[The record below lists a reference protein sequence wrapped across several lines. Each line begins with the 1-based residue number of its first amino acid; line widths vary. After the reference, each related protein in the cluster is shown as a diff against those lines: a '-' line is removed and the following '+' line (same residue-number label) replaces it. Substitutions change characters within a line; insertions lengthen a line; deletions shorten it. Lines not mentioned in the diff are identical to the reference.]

1 VNTTQQLPSELQR
14 AAHLLNKLR
23 SGLHLAKRFDQ
34 PSVRLDIAD
43 CEELAE
49 LLADSL
55 RTAKQYELFEFDH
68 SVPLPQKLPQKKI
81 GDRSDRSNGP
91 VALLPGG
98 KS

>member
-1 VNTTQQLPSELQR
+1 
-14 AAHLLNKLR
+14 
-23 SGLHLAKRFDQ
+23 
-34 PSVRLDIAD
+34 VRLDIAD

-55 RTAKQYELFEFDH
+55 RTAKQYELELFEFDG
-68 SVPLPQKLPQKKI
+68 SVPLPQKRI
-81 GDRSDRSNGP
+81 SDRSDRGNVSSGP

>member
-1 VNTTQQLPSELQR
+1 MEVFQMNQLPSELQR

-68 SVPLPQKLPQKKI
+68 SVPLPQKRI
-81 GDRSDRSNGP
+81 ADRGNGP